1 MDREELAVLII
12 IIGVIGIPVGLVF
25 GYYHFASNE
34 DLNNFDDPCIDGV
47 TKFLTFDAFVQ
58 FPHEIIERVGPENVL
73 DINVG
78 FGPDTIQYIEVCP

>member
-1 MDREELAVLII
+1 MDWVEWTVTIIVILVIAVPIA
-12 IIGVIGIPVGLVF
+12 LVV

-47 TKFLTFDAFVQ
+47 TKLLTFDAFVQ
-58 FPHEIIERVGPENVL
+58 FPHEIIERVGPENIL